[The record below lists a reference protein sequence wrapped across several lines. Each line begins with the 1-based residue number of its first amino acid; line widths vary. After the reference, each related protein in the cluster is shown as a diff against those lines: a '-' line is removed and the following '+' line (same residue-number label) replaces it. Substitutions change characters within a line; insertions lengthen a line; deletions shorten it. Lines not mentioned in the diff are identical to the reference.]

1 MKSKIFLN
9 VTLLIVICI
18 FNFQNNIYGQ
28 DYSNLKK
35 IIDDANKLFEQGKYK
50 ESLPLNKHV
59 LSIFEKELGSQNL
72 HTASAI
78 NTLAINYI
86 CLGEHQAAIP
96 LLNKSLAIIEKK
108 RGSQHPETATI
119 LKNLADV
126 YSYLGDY
133 GKSLALY
140 ERSLS
145 IRKKALG
152 PNHPI
157 TASTLENLGALYCLM
172 GEPLKAESLHKK
184 SLQIIEDTYGPHSI
198 ETGRSLIFL
207 AKAKTALAD
216 YTKALPLFERSLKI
230 HEKKLGSQH
239 PFTAVIL
246 NDLAVVYEGIGN
258 FPQADYFYN
267 KSLEINK
274 KTFGI
279 NHQSAARCLNNLAEL
294 YRKTGQSEKA
304 LPLYQHALVIHEKNF
319 GPEHPDTAISLINL
333 ALCYE
338 SIGESDKALPLSARG
353 LAINEKVLGPEHP
366 NTARSLS
373 NLATVYNSMGDY
385 AKALPLFER
394 VLAINEKALGPQ
406 HPNTAMSLSNLA
418 TVYNSMGD
426 YAKALPLYERAM
438 AINEK
443 ALGSQHP
450 NTATILDNLAQL
462 YRNMGDYDKALSLR
476 ERALAIREKSL
487 GAEHPDTAMSLNN
500 LASVYNAMGDYAKA
514 LPLYERSLA
523 IWEKALG
530 PEHPDTATSL
540 SNLAGLNYVMGSVA
554 EARNYAAR
562 HISAKQRELQTIL
575 SQDEGTRLS
584 WQSVKQSFWVAC
596 LLEPNEIGDLV
607 LRMKGVVLD
616 SLVED
621 RSMALAA
628 QGSSEGSESLKK
640 IAQLQALLS
649 KLAFEP
655 NQQEEVARLKG
666 EISQLQREM
675 AAKYLGRNLQRA
687 SATITQSDIT
697 AKLSEFNALID
708 LFQFHD
714 PKLKGDEAECLG
726 AIIMTANNKL
736 EFVRID
742 GAKAICQAIESL
754 RQGITNGD
762 AACVKEETELLSER
776 LWAPIAAKIPQDT
789 NRLIISPDGELNFLS
804 FAALFD
810 AHGKFLAETYDISY
824 MGSARDLLRETKD
837 TPNRTLRLF
846 ANPAFQR
853 DTAHVE
859 GMQLAMR
866 SAEIDVFGQL
876 QLPPLPGTE
885 KESAEIQKIATD
897 AGWNLQAFTREQA
910 DEQTLRQ
917 TKKPG
922 ILHLATHGFY
932 LNSFTPAPLD
942 SRGMSVIG
950 IDKPKPNSKGVDPMR
965 ASGIALAG
973 AQSTLK
979 SWSKRKVPAPET
991 DGVLTAEEVAV
1002 LNLDGT
1008 WLVTLSA
1015 CETGVGE
1022 AHSGEGVFGL
1032 RRSFMLAGAENL
1044 LMTLWPVRD
1053 ESTSEIMADF
1063 YREALKTGNA
1073 PGSLA
1078 KVQREWLVKL
1088 RKEKGLLEAVRD
1100 AGSFVMA
1107 TVGKPLPPLPRNAE
1121 ESQSSLKQLN

>member
-1 MKSKIFLN
+1 
-9 VTLLIVICI
+9 
-18 FNFQNNIYGQ
+18 
-28 DYSNLKK
+28 
-35 IIDDANKLFEQGKYK
+35 
-50 ESLPLNKHV
+50 
-59 LSIFEKELGSQNL
+59 
-72 HTASAI
+72 
-78 NTLAINYI
+78 
-86 CLGEHQAAIP
+86 
-96 LLNKSLAIIEKK
+96 
-108 RGSQHPETATI
+108 
-119 LKNLADV
+119 
-126 YSYLGDY
+126 
-133 GKSLALY
+133 
-140 ERSLS
+140 
-145 IRKKALG
+145 
-152 PNHPI
+152 
-157 TASTLENLGALYCLM
+157 
-172 GEPLKAESLHKK
+172 
-184 SLQIIEDTYGPHSI
+184 
-198 ETGRSLIFL
+198 
-207 AKAKTALAD
+207 
-216 YTKALPLFERSLKI
+216 
-230 HEKKLGSQH
+230 
-239 PFTAVIL
+239 
-246 NDLAVVYEGIGN
+246 
-258 FPQADYFYN
+258 
-267 KSLEINK
+267 
-274 KTFGI
+274 
-279 NHQSAARCLNNLAEL
+279 
-294 YRKTGQSEKA
+294 
-304 LPLYQHALVIHEKNF
+304 
-319 GPEHPDTAISLINL
+319 
-333 ALCYE
+333 
-338 SIGESDKALPLSARG
+338 
-353 LAINEKVLGPEHP
+353 
-366 NTARSLS
+366 
-373 NLATVYNSMGDY
+373 MGDY
-385 AKALPLFER
+385 AKALLLFER

-810 AHGKFLAETYDISY
+810 AHGKFLAD
-824 MGSARDLLRETKD
+824 A
-837 TPNRTLRLF
+837 LF
-846 ANPAFQR
+846 MELFLALWRKFYPDMVECGR
-853 DTAHVE
+853 RAHWV
-859 GMQLAMR
+859 GKVFVSIA
-866 SAEIDVFGQL
+866 AEFRND
-876 QLPPLPGTE
+876 
-885 KESAEIQKIATD
+885 
-897 AGWNLQAFTREQA
+897 
-910 DEQTLRQ
+910 
-917 TKKPG
+917 G
-922 ILHLATHGFY
+922 IKF
-932 LNSFTPAPLD
+932 
-942 SRGMSVIG
+942 RGI
-950 IDKPKPNSKGVDPMR
+950 
-965 ASGIALAG
+965 
-973 AQSTLK
+973 QSTR
-979 SWSKRKVPAPET
+979 SGSVNACYNQIFHV
-991 DGVLTAEEVAV
+991 DGHRIHVLFE
-1002 LNLDGT
+1002 
-1008 WLVTLSA
+1008 
-1015 CETGVGE
+1015 
-1022 AHSGEGVFGL
+1022 FGFIL
-1032 RRSFMLAGAENL
+1032 
-1044 LMTLWPVRD
+1044 
-1053 ESTSEIMADF
+1053 
-1063 YREALKTGNA
+1063 
-1073 PGSLA
+1073 
-1078 KVQREWLVKL
+1078 
-1088 RKEKGLLEAVRD
+1088 
-1100 AGSFVMA
+1100 
-1107 TVGKPLPPLPRNAE
+1107 
-1121 ESQSSLKQLN
+1121 